1 MMINHN
7 MRIPLLSIAS
17 KKGENIDMKP
27 NETEKSATKAQKI
40 EENIVVIVREVDN
53 NAKNMDK
60 V

>member
-1 MMINHN
+1 MINHN